1 MAENQVSAGHGVR
14 AKVVGA
20 VAVAV
25 GWVGLAIAMVLVAH
39 VVLTVGK
46 ANPDNG
52 ITSTIGDLAQ
62 PLALGFHDLF
72 APDDPTLAVI
82 VNFGLAALFWLFVRS
97 LVLRLVRRLA

>member
-1 MAENQVSAGHGVR
+1 MAENQASTGHGAR

-25 GWVGLAIAMVLVAH
+25 GWAGLAAALVLVAH
-39 VVLTVGK
+39 VVLTVGD

-52 ITSTIGDLAQ
+52 ITSTIRDLAQ

-72 APDDPTLAVI
+72 TPRDPKLAVI
-82 VNFGLAALFWLFVRS
+82 VNHGVAALFWLFARS
-97 LVLRLVRRLA
+97 LVLRLVRGLG